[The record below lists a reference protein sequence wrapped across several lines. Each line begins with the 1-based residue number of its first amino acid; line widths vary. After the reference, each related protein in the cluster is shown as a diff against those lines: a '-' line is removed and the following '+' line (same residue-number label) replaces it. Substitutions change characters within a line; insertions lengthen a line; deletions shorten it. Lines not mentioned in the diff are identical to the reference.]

1 MTKGA
6 GVARLDASPRKA
18 HLTGVIGELCRALR
32 EEHSEAVGP
41 VDQRN
46 ENRGPRPCPR
56 QHFAQLARQ
65 LGRLREAGDA
75 GIRREPELPEHE
87 EIVAPPPSPEQEFE
101 FLDDEPDVDAAKA
114 RAMRQRMRMVARQ
127 VAMNPDDGIDL

>member
-1 MTKGA
+1 RILPPPDL
-6 GVARLDASPRKA
+6 VAAPLTPSPSTDDWSGRMVTADGSSAKDAA
-18 HLTGVIGELCRALR
+18 NGTE
-32 EEHSEAVGP
+32 
-41 VDQRN
+41 
-46 ENRGPRPCPR
+46 
-56 QHFAQLARQ
+56 
-65 LGRLREAGDA
+65 GDPANA

-87 EIVAPPPSPEQEFE
+87 EIIPPPPSPEQEFE